1 MAMPWFKRR
10 TGPQLQPG
18 DRAYVSA
25 LNGAT
30 VDEPAP
36 AAMWAVYLLIAVLA
50 AAIGWAALARVD
62 IVAKASGR
70 IVPDGREQVVAS
82 LEGGIL
88 RELRVRE
95 GDTVEAGQV
104 LAVLDPTRF
113 EAQQAEGQAKRLSLR
128 GAIARLQAEAAGTPL
143 SFPPELRAHAGI
155 VQGETASFQA
165 RQRAL
170 LDAVEINR
178 RSVELVKGELSV
190 AEKMSS
196 QGLMSEVEV
205 MRLRRQLNDMGLQTQ
220 ERFNRFRQDASAE
233 LVRHRTELAMLDEQM
248 VARDD
253 VLRRTVLTAPLKGVV
268 KTVRSHTVG
277 GVVAPGAPL
286 IELLPLG
293 EQVRVEARIRPA
305 DIGFVQVG
313 QVVQVK
319 LSAFEYAVYGGLQG
333 RVMSISP
340 DSITDNERST
350 DGSYYRALISAD
362 ASSLRAEGRPL
373 PVLPG
378 MTGSVEIRTGQR
390 SVIGFL
396 LRPMLK
402 TQEAFRER

>member
-1 MAMPWFKRR
+1 MKALFKRR
-10 TGPQLQPG
+10 SGPRLQPG
-18 DRAYVSA
+18 ELAYVSA
-25 LNGAT
+25 LHGAV

-36 AAMWAVYLLIAVLA
+36 AAVWAVYLAIAVVA
-50 AAIGWAALARVD
+50 SAIGWATFAKVD
-62 IVAKASGR
+62 IVAKAAGR

-88 RELRVRE
+88 REMRVRE
-95 GDTVEAGQV
+95 GETVEAGQV

-113 EAQQAEGQAKRLSLR
+113 EAQQAEGQAKRASLR
-128 GAIARLQAEAAGTPL
+128 GAIARLQAEAAGQPL
-143 SFPPELRAHAGI
+143 GFPPELRGYAGV
-155 VQGETASFQA
+155 VQGETASYQA

-170 LDAVEINR
+170 QDAVETNR
-178 RSVELVKGELSV
+178 RSMELVKGELAV
-190 AEKMSS
+190 AEKMSA

-220 ERFNRFRQDASAE
+220 ERINRFRQDASAE
-233 LVRHRTELAMLDEQM
+233 LVRLRTELAMLDEQM

-286 IELLPLG
+286 VELLPLG

-313 QVVQVK
+313 QAVQVK
-319 LSAFEYAVYGGLQG
+319 LSAFEYTVYGGLQG
-333 RVMSISP
+333 QVMSISP
-340 DSITDNERST
+340 DAITDNERSA

-362 ASSLRAEGRPL
+362 ASTLLAAGRPL

-378 MTGSVEIRTGQR
+378 MTGNVEIRTGQR
-390 SVIGFL
+390 SVMAYL

>member
-1 MAMPWFKRR
+1 MKPFFKRR
-10 TGPQLQPG
+10 SGPQLRPG
-18 DRAYVSA
+18 ELAYVSA
-25 LNGAT
+25 LHGAL

-36 AAMWAVYLLIAVLA
+36 AAVWAVYLAIAVVA
-50 AAIGWAALARVD
+50 SAIGWATFAQVD
-62 IVAKASGR
+62 IVAKAAGR

-88 RELRVRE
+88 REMRVRE
-95 GDTVEAGQV
+95 GETVEAGQV

-113 EAQQAEGQAKRLSLR
+113 EAQQAEGQAKRVSLR
-128 GAIARLQAEAAGTPL
+128 GAIARLQAEAAGQPL
-143 SFPPELRAHAGI
+143 SFPAEVRGHAGI
-155 VQGETASFQA
+155 VQGETASYQA

-170 LDAVEINR
+170 QDAVETNR
-178 RSVELVKGELSV
+178 RSMELVKGELAV
-190 AEKMSS
+190 AEKMSA

-220 ERFNRFRQDASAE
+220 ERVNRFRQDASAE
-233 LVRHRTELAMLDEQM
+233 LVRLRTELAMLDEQM

-293 EQVRVEARIRPA
+293 ERVRVEARIRPA

-313 QVVQVK
+313 QDVQVK
-319 LSAFEYAVYGGLQG
+319 LSAFEYTVYGGLQG

-340 DSITDNERST
+340 DAINDNERNA
-350 DGSYYRALISAD
+350 DGSFYRALISAD
-362 ASSLRAEGRPL
+362 ASTLVAAGRPL
-373 PVLPG
+373 PLLPG

-390 SVIGFL
+390 SVMAYL

-402 TQEAFRER
+402 SQEAFRER

>member
-1 MAMPWFKRR
+1 MPFFKRR
-10 TGPQLQPG
+10 SGPRLQPG
-18 DRAYVSA
+18 ELAYVSA
-25 LNGAT
+25 LHGAL
-30 VDEPAP
+30 VDESAP
-36 AAMWAVYLLIAVLA
+36 AAVWAVYLAIAVVA
-50 AAIGWAALARVD
+50 SAIGWATFAQVD
-62 IVAKASGR
+62 IVAKAAGR

-88 RELRVRE
+88 REMRVRE
-95 GDTVEAGQV
+95 GETVEAGQV

-128 GAIARLQAEAAGTPL
+128 GAIARLQAEAVGQPL
-143 SFPPELRAHAGI
+143 VFTPELRAQAAI
-155 VQGETASFQA
+155 VQGETASYQA

-170 LDAVEINR
+170 QDAVETNR
-178 RSVELVKGELSV
+178 RSMELVKGELAV
-190 AEKMSS
+190 AEKMSA

-220 ERFNRFRQDASAE
+220 ERVNRFRQDASAE
-233 LVRHRTELAMLDEQM
+233 LVRLRTELAMLDEQM

-313 QVVQVK
+313 QDVQVK
-319 LSAFEYAVYGGLQG
+319 LSAFEYTVYGGLKG

-340 DSITDNERST
+340 DAINDNERNA
-350 DGSYYRALISAD
+350 DGSFYRALISAD
-362 ASSLRAEGRPL
+362 ASTLVAAGRAL

-390 SVIGFL
+390 SVMAYL

-402 TQEAFRER
+402 SQEAFRER

>member
-1 MAMPWFKRR
+1 MPFFNRR
-10 TGPQLQPG
+10 TGSPLQRQ
-18 DRAYVSA
+18 DLAYVSPLRGA
-25 LNGAT
+25 L

-36 AAMWAVYLLIAVLA
+36 AAVWAVYLLIAVLA
-50 AAIGWAALARVD
+50 AAIGWATLAQVD
-62 IVAKASGR
+62 IVAKATGR
-70 IVPDGREQVVAS
+70 VVPDGREQVVAS

-95 GDTVEAGQV
+95 GDTVDAGQV

-128 GAIARLQAEAAGTPL
+128 GAIARLQAEASGQAL
-143 SFPPELRAHAGI
+143 SFPPALRGAAGV
-155 VQGETASFQA
+155 VQGETASYQA
-165 RQRAL
+165 RQRGL
-170 LDAVEINR
+170 LDAVDTQR
-178 RSVELVKGELSV
+178 RSMALLKGELAV
-190 AEKMSS
+190 AEKMSA

-205 MRLRRQLNDMGLQTQ
+205 MRLRRQLNDMDQQVQ

-233 LVRHRTELAMLDEQM
+233 LVRLRTELAMLDEQM

-268 KTVRSHTVG
+268 KTIRSSTLG

-313 QVVQVK
+313 QTVQVK
-319 LSAFEYAVYGGLQG
+319 LSAFEYTVYGGLQG

-340 DSITDNERST
+340 DAINDNERNA
-350 DGSYYRALISAD
+350 DGGYYRALISAD
-362 ASSLRAEGRPL
+362 ASALRAAGQPL

-390 SVIGFL
+390 SVLGYL

>member
-1 MAMPWFKRR
+1 MKSFFKRR
-10 TGPQLQPG
+10 SGPQLQPG
-18 DRAYVSA
+18 ELAYVSA
-25 LNGAT
+25 LHGAL

-36 AAMWAVYLLIAVLA
+36 AAVWAVYLAIAVVA
-50 AAIGWAALARVD
+50 SAIGWATFAQVD
-62 IVAKASGR
+62 IVAKAAGR

-95 GDTVEAGQV
+95 GETVEAGQV

-128 GAIARLQAEAAGTPL
+128 GAIARLQAEAVGQPL
-143 SFPPELRAHAGI
+143 GFPPELRAQAAI
-155 VQGETASFQA
+155 VQGETASYQA

-170 LDAVEINR
+170 QDAVETNR
-178 RSVELVKGELSV
+178 RSMELVKGELAV
-190 AEKMSS
+190 AEKMSA

-220 ERFNRFRQDASAE
+220 ERVNRFRQDASAE
-233 LVRHRTELAMLDEQM
+233 LVRLRTELAMLDEQM

-293 EQVRVEARIRPA
+293 ERVRVEARIRPA

-313 QVVQVK
+313 QDVQVK
-319 LSAFEYAVYGGLQG
+319 LSAFEYTVYGGLQG

-340 DSITDNERST
+340 DAITDNERNA
-350 DGSYYRALISAD
+350 DGSFYRALISAD
-362 ASSLRAEGRPL
+362 ASTLVAAGRAL

-390 SVIGFL
+390 SVMAYL

-402 TQEAFRER
+402 SQEAFRER

>member
-1 MAMPWFKRR
+1 
-10 TGPQLQPG
+10 
-18 DRAYVSA
+18 
-25 LNGAT
+25 
-30 VDEPAP
+30 
-36 AAMWAVYLLIAVLA
+36 
-50 AAIGWAALARVD
+50 
-62 IVAKASGR
+62 
-70 IVPDGREQVVAS
+70 
-82 LEGGIL
+82 
-88 RELRVRE
+88 
-95 GDTVEAGQV
+95 V

-113 EAQQAEGQAKRLSLR
+113 EAQQAEGQAKRVSLR
-128 GAIARLQAEAAGTPL
+128 GAIARLQAEAGGLPL
-143 SFPPELRAHAGI
+143 SFPPDLRAQAG
-155 VQGETASFQA
+155 VLQGETASYQA

-170 LDAVEINR
+170 QDAVETNR
-178 RSVELVKGELSV
+178 RSMELLRGELAV
-190 AEKMSS
+190 AEKMSA

-205 MRLRRQLNDMGLQTQ
+205 MRLRRQLNDLGLQTQ
-220 ERFNRFRQDASAE
+220 ERINRFRQDASAE
-233 LVRHRTELAMLDEQM
+233 LVRQRTELSMLDEQM

-313 QVVQVK
+313 QKVQVK
-319 LSAFEYAVYGGLQG
+319 LSAFEYTVYGGLQG
-333 RVMSISP
+333 EVMSISP
-340 DSITDNERST
+340 DAINDNERGT
-350 DGSYYRALISAD
+350 DGTHYRALISAD
-362 ASSLRAEGRPL
+362 ASTLRAAGQPL
-373 PVLPG
+373 PLLPG

>member
-1 MAMPWFKRR
+1 MPVFKRR
-10 TGPQLQPG
+10 SGPRLQPG
-18 DRAYVSA
+18 ELAYVSA
-25 LNGAT
+25 LHGAL

-36 AAMWAVYLLIAVLA
+36 AAVWAVYLAIAVVA
-50 AAIGWAALARVD
+50 SAIGWAALAKVD
-62 IVAKASGR
+62 IVAKAAGR

-95 GDTVEAGQV
+95 GETVDAGQV

-113 EAQQAEGQAKRLSLR
+113 EAQQAEGQAKRMSLR
-128 GAIARLQAEAAGTPL
+128 GAIARLQAEAAGQPL
-143 SFPPELRAHAGI
+143 SFPPDVRGDAG
-155 VQGETASFQA
+155 VVPGETASYQA

-170 LDAVEINR
+170 QDAVETNR
-178 RSVELVKGELSV
+178 RSMELVKGELAV
-190 AEKMSS
+190 AEKMSA

-220 ERFNRFRQDASAE
+220 ERINRFRQDASAE
-233 LVRHRTELAMLDEQM
+233 LVRLRTELAMLDEQM

-313 QVVQVK
+313 QDVQVK
-319 LSAFEYAVYGGLQG
+319 LSAFEYTVYGGLQG

-340 DSITDNERST
+340 DAINDNERSA
-350 DGSYYRALISAD
+350 DGSYYRALINAD
-362 ASSLRAEGRPL
+362 ASTLQSAGRPL

-390 SVIGFL
+390 SVMAYL

>member
-1 MAMPWFKRR
+1 MPWFKRR
-10 TGPQLQPG
+10 AGPTLQ
-18 DRAYVSA
+18 RQELAYVSA
-25 LNGAT
+25 LHGAL

-36 AAMWAVYLLIAVLA
+36 AAVWAVYLVIVALA
-50 AAIGWAALARVD
+50 AAIGWAALAQVD
-62 IVAKASGR
+62 IVAKAAGR
-70 IVPDGREQVVAS
+70 IVPDGREQQVAS

-88 RELRVRE
+88 REMRVRE
-95 GDTVEAGQV
+95 GDRVEAGQV

-113 EAQQAEGQAKRLSLR
+113 EAQQAEGQAKRVSLR
-128 GAIARLQAEAAGTPL
+128 GAIARLQAEASGQAL
-143 SFPPELRAHAGI
+143 SFAPDLRGQAAI
-155 VQGETASFQA
+155 VQGETASYQA

-170 LDAVEINR
+170 RDAVETNR
-178 RSVELVKGELSV
+178 LSMELVKGELAV
-190 AEKMSS
+190 AEKMSA

-220 ERFNRFRQDASAE
+220 ERVNRFRQDASAE
-233 LVRHRTELAMLDEQM
+233 LVRLRTELSMLDEQM

-313 QVVQVK
+313 QKVQVK
-319 LSAFEYAVYGGLQG
+319 LSAFDYTVYGGLQG
-333 RVMSISP
+333 EVMSISP
-340 DSITDNERST
+340 DAISDTERSA
-350 DGSYYRALISAD
+350 DGSTYRALISAD
-362 ASSLRAEGRPL
+362 ASMLRAAGQPL
-373 PVLPG
+373 PLLPG

-390 SVIGFL
+390 SVLGYL

>member
-1 MAMPWFKRR
+1 
-10 TGPQLQPG
+10 
-18 DRAYVSA
+18 
-25 LNGAT
+25 
-30 VDEPAP
+30 
-36 AAMWAVYLLIAVLA
+36 
-50 AAIGWAALARVD
+50 
-62 IVAKASGR
+62 
-70 IVPDGREQVVAS
+70 
-82 LEGGIL
+82 
-88 RELRVRE
+88 
-95 GDTVEAGQV
+95 V

-113 EAQQAEGQAKRLSLR
+113 EAQQAEGQAKRFALR
-128 GAIARLQAEAAGTPL
+128 GAIARLQAEANGLPL
-143 SFPPELRAHAGI
+143 SFPPELRAQAGV

-170 LDAVEINR
+170 RDAVQTQQ
-178 RSVELVKGELSV
+178 RSMELLKGELVV
-190 AEKMSS
+190 AEKMSA

-205 MRLRRQLNDMGLQTQ
+205 MRLRRQLNDIDLQTQ
-220 ERFNRFRQDASAE
+220 ERINRFRQDASAE
-233 LVRHRTELAMLDEQM
+233 LVRQRTELSMLDEQM

-313 QVVQVK
+313 QKVQVK
-319 LSAFEYAVYGGLQG
+319 LSAFEYTIYGGLQG
-333 RVMSISP
+333 EVMSISP
-340 DSITDNERST
+340 DAITDNERSVE
-350 DGSYYRALISAD
+350 GSHYRALIRAD
-362 ASSLRAEGRPL
+362 ASTLRAAGQPL

-390 SVIGFL
+390 TVLGYL
-396 LRPMLK
+396 LQPMLK
-402 TQEAFRER
+402 AQEAFRER

>member
-1 MAMPWFKRR
+1 MTWFKRR
-10 TGPQLQPG
+10 AGRPLQ
-18 DRAYVSA
+18 RQELACVSA
-25 LNGAT
+25 LHGAL

-36 AAMWAVYLLIAVLA
+36 PAVWAVYLVLAVLA
-50 AAIGWAALARVD
+50 AVIGWAALAQVD
-62 IVAKASGR
+62 IVAKAAGR
-70 IVPDGREQVVAS
+70 VVPDGREQQVAS

-88 RELRVRE
+88 REMRVRE
-95 GDTVEAGQV
+95 GDRVDAGQV

-113 EAQQAEGQAKRLSLR
+113 EAQQAEGQAKRFALR
-128 GAIARLQAEAAGTPL
+128 GAIARLQAEANGLPL
-143 SFPPELRAHAGI
+143 SFPPELRAQAGV

-170 LDAVEINR
+170 RDAVQTQQ
-178 RSVELVKGELSV
+178 RSMELLKGELVV
-190 AEKMSS
+190 AEKMSA

-205 MRLRRQLNDMGLQTQ
+205 MRLRRQLNDIDLQTQ
-220 ERFNRFRQDASAE
+220 ERINRFRQDASAE
-233 LVRHRTELAMLDEQM
+233 LVRQRTELSMLDEQM

-313 QVVQVK
+313 QKVQVK
-319 LSAFEYAVYGGLQG
+319 LSAFEYTIYGGLQG
-333 RVMSISP
+333 EVMSISP
-340 DSITDNERST
+340 DAITDNERSVE
-350 DGSYYRALISAD
+350 GSHYRALIRAD
-362 ASSLRAEGRPL
+362 ASTLRAAGQPL

-390 SVIGFL
+390 TVLGYL
-396 LRPMLK
+396 LQPMLK
-402 TQEAFRER
+402 AQEAFRER

>member
-1 MAMPWFKRR
+1 MPFFKRR
-10 TGPQLQPG
+10 SGPRLQPG
-18 DRAYVSA
+18 ELAYVSA
-25 LNGAT
+25 LHGAL

-36 AAMWAVYLLIAVLA
+36 TAVWAVYLAIVVVASAV
-50 AAIGWAALARVD
+50 GWATFAKVD
-62 IVAKASGR
+62 IVAKAAGR

-95 GDTVEAGQV
+95 GETVEAGQV

-128 GAIARLQAEAAGTPL
+128 GAIARLQAEAGGQPL
-143 SFPPELRAHAGI
+143 GFPPELRAQAAI
-155 VQGETASFQA
+155 VQGETASYQA

-170 LDAVEINR
+170 QDAVETHR
-178 RSVELVKGELSV
+178 RSMELVKGELAV
-190 AEKMSS
+190 AEKMSA

-205 MRLRRQLNDMGLQTQ
+205 MRLRRQLNDMSLQTQ
-220 ERFNRFRQDASAE
+220 ERINRFRQDASAE
-233 LVRHRTELAMLDEQM
+233 LVRLRTELAMLDEQM

-313 QVVQVK
+313 QAVQVK
-319 LSAFEYAVYGGLQG
+319 LSAFEYTVYGGLQG

-340 DSITDNERST
+340 DAINDNERSA
-350 DGSYYRALISAD
+350 DGSYYRALINAD
-362 ASSLRAEGRPL
+362 ASTLQAAGRSL

-390 SVIGFL
+390 SVMAYL